1 MNAGVQY
8 TVKWVTP
15 VHRKLGP
22 ELNAPH
28 SYSREFLSL
37 RFHRLAE
44 EYEQLAA
51 EATAQGR
58 ARTFLRQ
65 QAALARQHAVDV
77 RTNVT
82 PRVVYVSRVS
92 DKRYVFWRADTGPLC
107 DLVPWG
113 IADVRAKR
121 WIESENVTGAGL
133 YPRPIRFDPPEA
145 P

>member
-1 MNAGVQY
+1 MNAN
-8 TVKWVTP
+8 VTP
-15 VHRKLGP
+15 VRNLGP
-22 ELNAPH
+22 ALNAPC
-28 SYSREFLSL
+28 SFSREFLSMRFL
-37 RFHRLAE
+37 RIAE

-58 ARTFLRQ
+58 ARTFLYQ
-65 QAALARQHAVDV
+65 QAALARKHAADV
-77 RTNVT
+77 RKDVT

-121 WIESENVTGAGL
+121 WIERENANGAGIH
-133 YPRPIRFDPPEA
+133 PRPVRFDPLEV
-145 P
+145 